1 MNNPKPLLMVSF
13 KRVQN
18 RVSKSRFP
26 PLFFS
31 FFPPSRLLGTCHPD
45 PVTKILFFRDCRI
58 FFPVERG
65 FRGLGLALQ
74 FGLCSRQNS
83 GSQFNLL
90 NFSSF
95 GQVLVNQTKVFFS
108 GEQRIDHDEGPQS
121 HQTRNHKQLCL
132 ESVSMPRFIQISLH
146 KTFQTQE
153 VVRFSPSF
161 ITVFEY
167 ILQSTLQHC
176 ADLALV
182 MNINMLIVHIKGH
195 TTHARN
201 SCCRRETF

>member
-1 MNNPKPLLMVSF
+1 M
-13 KRVQN
+13 
-18 RVSKSRFP
+18 
-26 PLFFS
+26 
-31 FFPPSRLLGTCHPD
+31 
-45 PVTKILFFRDCRI
+45 
-58 FFPVERG
+58 
-65 FRGLGLALQ
+65 
-74 FGLCSRQNS
+74 
-83 GSQFNLL
+83 
-90 NFSSF
+90 
-95 GQVLVNQTKVFFS
+95 
-108 GEQRIDHDEGPQS
+108 DHDKGPQS

-132 ESVSMPRFIQISLH
+132 ESVSMPRFIEISLH
-146 KTFQTQE
+146 KTFQPQE

-167 ILQSTLQHC
+167 ILLSPLQHC

>member
-1 MNNPKPLLMVSF
+1 MVSILKIDLRRYIIGF
-13 KRVQN
+13 PNPASRHYFFFLPAIPLASNVSSRSRYQNSFLSRQTHFFSGWTRFLRV
-18 RVSKSRFP
+18 RVSTTIRSLLTIRLRQSVQFVKFF
-26 PLFFS
+26 LFWVSFS
-31 FFPPSRLLGTCHPD
+31 QS
-45 PVTKILFFRDCRI
+45 K
-58 FFPVERG
+58 
-65 FRGLGLALQ
+65 
-74 FGLCSRQNS
+74 
-83 GSQFNLL
+83 
-90 NFSSF
+90 
-95 GQVLVNQTKVFFS
+95 KVFFS
-108 GEQRIDHDEGPQS
+108 GEQRMDHDKGPQS

-153 VVRFSPSF
+153 VVRFSHSF

-167 ILQSTLQHC
+167 ILQSPLQHC

-182 MNINMLIVHIKGH
+182 MNINMLIVHIN

>member
-1 MNNPKPLLMVSF
+1 M
-13 KRVQN
+13 
-18 RVSKSRFP
+18 
-26 PLFFS
+26 
-31 FFPPSRLLGTCHPD
+31 
-45 PVTKILFFRDCRI
+45 
-58 FFPVERG
+58 
-65 FRGLGLALQ
+65 
-74 FGLCSRQNS
+74 
-83 GSQFNLL
+83 
-90 NFSSF
+90 
-95 GQVLVNQTKVFFS
+95 
-108 GEQRIDHDEGPQS
+108 DHDKGPQS

-146 KTFQTQE
+146 KTFQPQE

-167 ILQSTLQHC
+167 ILQSPLQHC
-176 ADLALV
+176 ADLALA